1 MTLRLV
7 FMGTPAFALPTLD
20 RLQIA
25 GHSIA
30 AVYSQP
36 PRRAG
41 RGQRTRPSALHEA
54 AEARGIPVRTPA
66 GLKAADEQAAFKAL
80 AADAA
85 VVVAYG
91 LLLPPAILAATRLG
105 CYNLHPSFLPRWRG
119 AAPVERAI
127 EAGDG
132 ETGICIMRMD
142 AGLDTGPVVLSER
155 LEIGPREAAAD
166 LAARLAER
174 GADMMVEALAGI
186 AAGTLAP
193 KPQPVTG
200 ATYAA
205 KIMPDEGR
213 IDWRRPAA
221 AIDRQIRAFNP
232 SPGVWCMHGAER
244 IKVRAATPME
254 MSGTPGEVLDEQ
266 ATVACGEG
274 ALRLEVVQRPDRAPQ
289 PAAAFLR
296 GYPLPRGAHLD

>member
-20 RLQIA
+20 RLLAA
-25 GHSIA
+25 GHEFVA
-30 AVYSQP
+30 AYTQP

-41 RGQRTRPSALHEA
+41 RGQRTRLSPVHEA
-54 AEARGIPVRTPA
+54 AVARNIDVHTPA
-66 GLKAADEQAAFKAL
+66 SLKAADEQAAFKAL
-80 AADAA
+80 AADAG

-91 LLLPPAILAATRLG
+91 LLLPPAILEATRLG
-105 CYNLHPSFLPRWRG
+105 CYNLHPSLLPRWRG

-127 EAGDG
+127 EAGDS

-142 AGLDTGPVVLSER
+142 EGLDTGAVVLNER

-186 AAGTLAP
+186 AAGTLVP
-193 KPQPVTG
+193 KPQPATGVTH
-200 ATYAA
+200 AA
-205 KIMPDEGR
+205 KIVPEECR
-213 IDWRRPAA
+213 IDWRRPAV

-232 SPGVWCMHGAER
+232 SPGVWCRHGAER
-244 IKVRAATPME
+244 IKILAAIPVDMNGAT
-254 MSGTPGEVLDEQ
+254 GTMLDDQ

-274 ALRLEVVQRPDRAPQ
+274 ALRLEVVQRQDRAPQ

-296 GYPLPRGAHLD
+296 GYPLPPGSRLE